1 MTTDAEPPQI
11 AEPTPYPNP
20 AEVIAAERE
29 VRVLRRD
36 FPRYTISIDYPPGG
50 ARYTAKRKEPGP
62 GPYLAITKDPL
73 ELREALP
80 AGSPPSPYPEEA
92 HSERGPAR

>member
-1 MTTDAEPPQI
+1 MTTDAEPPHI
-11 AEPTPYPNP
+11 AEQTPYPNP

-29 VRVLRRD
+29 MRLLRRD

-50 ARYTAKRKEPGP
+50 VRYTARRKEPGP

-80 AGSPPSPYPEEA
+80 AVLASSPQAKEGL
-92 HSERGPAR
+92 R

>member
-1 MTTDAEPPQI
+1 MTTDAEPPQT
-11 AEPTPYPNP
+11 AKPAPYPNP

-29 VRVLRRD
+29 MRVLRRD

-50 ARYTAKRKEPGP
+50 ARYTARRKEPGQ

-73 ELREALP
+73 ELRQALP
-80 AGSPPSPYPEEA
+80 AGPASSPQAEEGL
-92 HSERGPAR
+92 R

>member
-1 MTTDAEPPQI
+1 MKTDAEPPHI

-29 VRVLRRD
+29 MRLLRRD
-36 FPRYTISIDYPPGG
+36 FPRYTISIDYPAGG
-50 ARYTAKRKEPGP
+50 VRYTARRKEPGP

-80 AGSPPSPYPEEA
+80 AGLASSPQAEEGL
-92 HSERGPAR
+92 R

>member
-1 MTTDAEPPQI
+1 MTTDAELPQI

-50 ARYTAKRKEPGP
+50 ARYTARRKEPGP
-62 GPYLAITKDPL
+62 GPYLAITKDAL

-80 AGSPPSPYPEEA
+80 AGPAPPSQAKE
-92 HSERGPAR
+92 GPL

>member
-1 MTTDAEPPQI
+1 MTTDAEPSQI
-11 AEPTPYPNP
+11 AEPTPYPTP
-20 AEVIAAERE
+20 AEVIEAERE
-29 VRVLRRD
+29 MRVLRRD

-50 ARYTAKRKEPGP
+50 ARYTATRKEPGP

-80 AGSPPSPYPEEA
+80 AGPAPSSQAEGAHRKHSPET
-92 HSERGPAR
+92 

>member
-1 MTTDAEPPQI
+1 MTTNAEPPHI
-11 AEPTPYPNP
+11 AEPTPFPNP

-29 VRVLRRD
+29 MRLLRRD
-36 FPRYTISIDYPPGG
+36 FPCYTINIDYPPGG
-50 ARYTAKRKEPGP
+50 ARYTARRKEPGP

-80 AGSPPSPYPEEA
+80 AGLASSPQAEEGL
-92 HSERGPAR
+92 R